1 MPPRH
6 DRAAFT
12 PIHDAMSRA
21 VADRV
26 FPGAVLLIDAGGE
39 IVLHQAFG
47 HAALVPAPEPMT
59 ADTVFDVASLTK
71 PLVTATLTLALVAD
85 GRLALDAPIG
95 RHVPSWREGAKA
107 RATIRHLLT
116 HTSGLPAWEPFY
128 QLLEPAPLATPP
140 GKRRGVA

>member
-21 VADRV
+21 VADHV
-26 FPGAVLLIDAGGE
+26 FPGAVLLIDAGGTIALCE
-39 IVLHQAFG
+39 AFG
-47 HAALVPAPEPMT
+47 HAALVPAPEAMT

-85 GRLALDAPIG
+85 GRLALPAPIG
-95 RHVPSWREGAKA
+95 RHVPSWRQGAKA
-107 RATIRHLLT
+107 RAPIPERQ
-116 HTSGLPAWEPFY
+116 S
-128 QLLEPAPLATPP
+128 
-140 GKRRGVA
+140 KR